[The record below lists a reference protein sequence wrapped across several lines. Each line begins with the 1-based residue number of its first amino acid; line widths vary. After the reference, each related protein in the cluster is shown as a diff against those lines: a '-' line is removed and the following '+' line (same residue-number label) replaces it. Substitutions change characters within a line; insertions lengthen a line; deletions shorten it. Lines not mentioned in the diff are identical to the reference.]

1 MPVSLER
8 LIAEVEPNVIT
19 EALTRDCIQI
29 AGGDPDTLDEKRRN
43 MHFKDI
49 ECLAFSFRGLARI
62 DNLKGLHSL
71 TKLQLDNNQIAKIEN
86 LDHLTNLTW
95 LDLSFNKIT
104 KIQGLD
110 HLTKL
115 VDLSLFNNQITE
127 LENLDKLVN
136 LNVLSLGNN
145 ALKRLDNMM
154 YLRQFGQLR
163 LVNLAGNPFCKDH
176 DYRSYVLSHVK
187 DLTYL
192 DYRRVA
198 GADVQAAMEQHQD
211 EMNELQEREEQAALE
226 AKAAQEKLAHNAL
239 MKEANL
245 DGVESLVE
253 DMIKEDPEWPRFIT
267 VPGLTDAWNDV
278 RDKFNVATE
287 DFKAIILEQHS
298 RKKNEYAEWK
308 SVVTTFLAE
317 KDTAAKVHLTEYEK
331 MKKKAVRA
339 IQASPGDADTQVLGP
354 KVRLM
359 ALKDELL
366 ELEQEAVEVLGE
378 LLQEFDRSYSEIA
391 ESNKTHFN
399 TYFTQIRDLQ
409 NNFFAAMTQAAMGMY
424 EKYNQENSDLESL
437 PEDARI
443 LLSDKDALI
452 NSLQASHDAHTSRI
466 DMLEDRLVSTELR
479 SANDL
484 NNQNALWSAKRN
496 RDRISEIINYIE
508 RNMLELDELAGE
520 EDNGEG

>member
-176 DYRSYVLSHVK
+176 DYRQATAFPVLLGHEWLQATAVAATAAAAGYTCLSYVLSHVK

-354 KVRLM
+354 K
-359 ALKDELL
+359 
-366 ELEQEAVEVLGE
+366 
-378 LLQEFDRSYSEIA
+378 
-391 ESNKTHFN
+391 
-399 TYFTQIRDLQ
+399 
-409 NNFFAAMTQAAMGMY
+409 
-424 EKYNQENSDLESL
+424 
-437 PEDARI
+437 
-443 LLSDKDALI
+443 
-452 NSLQASHDAHTSRI
+452 
-466 DMLEDRLVSTELR
+466 
-479 SANDL
+479 
-484 NNQNALWSAKRN
+484 
-496 RDRISEIINYIE
+496 
-508 RNMLELDELAGE
+508 
-520 EDNGEG
+520 

>member
-62 DNLKGLHSL
+62 DNLKGLH
-71 TKLQLDNNQIAKIEN
+71 NQPDLARPVVQQ
-86 LDHLTNLTW
+86 DHQ
-95 LDLSFNKIT
+95 DSRPGPPD
-104 KIQGLD
+104 QAGGSVVVQQPD
-110 HLTKL
+110 HRAGKPG
-115 VDLSLFNNQITE
+115 QA
-127 LENLDKLVN
+127 
-136 LNVLSLGNN
+136 G
-145 ALKRLDNMM
+145 
-154 YLRQFGQLR
+154 QFECA
-163 LVNLAGNPFCKDH
+163 VP
-176 DYRSYVLSHVK
+176 RSYVLSHVK

-366 ELEQEAVEVLGE
+366 DLEQEAVEVLGE